1 MSTQTELPDRLLTK
15 PAHNSSPAAPEDQP
29 VTIISPAHGWQA
41 INFRDIWRFR
51 ELMYFL
57 VWRNLKTR
65 YKQTVLGGA
74 WALLQPLA
82 TVAVFTVVLG
92 KVAAARGLDGE
103 EVYPPYW
110 LFVFT
115 GMLPWTFFANTL
127 GLSSQSVV
135 GGSNLITKIYFPRL
149 IIPLTS
155 AGVPLV
161 DLVVSLGILLLLMLV
176 TGFAP
181 GWGLLL
187 VPFLVLCLT
196 IAALGL
202 GIFFSALA
210 VAYRDVSSVLP
221 FMIQLWFFATPTTY
235 IQDTSKFFSPR
246 WQALLPLNPAQG
258 LIMNIRQAVLGG
270 ELDLYS
276 LAISA
281 TVGILFAVVGC
292 FYFRRVECA
301 FADII

>member
-1 MSTQTELPDRLLTK
+1 MSTQAELPDRIGSPRLDR
-15 PAHNSSPAAPEDQP
+15 SSLAESADQP
-29 VTIISPAHGWQA
+29 VTIIAPAFGWQPV
-41 INFRDIWRFR
+41 NLREIWRSR

-82 TVAVFTVVLG
+82 TMAVFTVILG
-92 KVAAARGLDGE
+92 KVAAARGIHGE
-103 EVYPPYW
+103 APNPPYW

-149 IIPLTS
+149 IIPVTS

-161 DLVVSLGILLLLMLV
+161 DLVVSFGILSLLMLA
-176 TGFAP
+176 TGVLP
-181 GWGLLL
+181 GWSILL
-187 VPFLVLCLT
+187 VPLLVLGLT
-196 IAALGL
+196 IASLGL
-202 GIFFSALA
+202 GIFLSALA
-210 VAYRDVSSVLP
+210 VAYRDVSSVIP
-221 FMIQLWFFATPTTY
+221 FMIQLWFFATPTVY
-235 IQDTSKFFSPR
+235 IQDTSRFISPG
-246 WQALLPLNPAQG
+246 WQAFLPLNPAQG
-258 LIMNIRQAVLGG
+258 LITNFRQAVLGG
-270 ELDLYS
+270 ELDLYA

-281 TVGILFAVVGC
+281 AVSVFLALLGC

>member
-1 MSTQTELPDRLLTK
+1 MSMQTELPDRLLTK
-15 PAHNSSPAAPEDQP
+15 PAQNSSPAAPADQP
-29 VTIISPAHGWQA
+29 VTVISPARGWQA
-41 INFRDIWRFR
+41 INFREIWRFR

-82 TVAVFTVVLG
+82 TMLVFTVVLG
-92 KVAAARGLDGE
+92 QVAAARGLDGE
-103 EVYPPYW
+103 VVGPPYW

-115 GMLPWTFFANTL
+115 GMLPWMFFANTL

-161 DLVVSLGILLLLMLV
+161 DLIVSLGILFLLMLLAGIV
-176 TGFAP
+176 P
-181 GWGLLL
+181 GWGVLL

-196 IAALGL
+196 VAALGL

-221 FMIQLWFFATPTTY
+221 FMIQIWMFATPTIY

-258 LIMNIRQAVLGG
+258 LIMNFRQAVLGG

-281 TVGILFAVVGC
+281 TVGFLFAIVGC